1 MSLVWVS
8 SEDGLRQ
15 GDRYAHVEHLHGVRF
30 GSNPPGSRTPA
41 TRQPFPQKQTIR
53 AKKAI
58 VEQNPGRTCSIEL
71 DDDQRDQ
78 RSVFVR

>member
-1 MSLVWVS
+1 MLLPLHDVELRIKAMVTSVDLSSLPLS
-8 SEDGLRQ
+8 
-15 GDRYAHVEHLHGVRF
+15 H
-30 GSNPPGSRTPA
+30 PPGSRTPA